1 MSPVPFYDDGT
12 VTIWC
17 ADVRDVPLSE
27 LAGTAACVVTS
38 PPYNV
43 GLAYDGDPAGDALA
57 WDAYWRL
64 ADAAAVV
71 MARALVPGGRV
82 WVDTAVSVP
91 ETPAPECRHSGGI
104 GKRRVLLARG
114 WADALELGGDLVLVD
129 QVSWQSIRSGG
140 CAWGSWQSPA
150 APNLRGDH
158 ELITVA
164 CRDGWE
170 RQAPEGLDK
179 WQDTLGDWPGLCST
193 VWSVPTVGGRMPAGT
208 NSPGCGG
215 GHPAPMPV
223 EVARRCIRLS
233 TWPGEVVFDPFA
245 GSGTTLLAARQLG
258 RRSIG
263 VERSERYCNLAVAR
277 LAQTA
282 LDFEGA
288 A

>member
-1 MSPVPFYDDGT
+1 MSPAPFYDDGT

-27 LAGTAACVVTS
+27 LAATAACVVTS

-71 MARALVPGGRV
+71 MGRALVPGGRV
-82 WVDTAVSVP
+82 WVNTAVSVP
-91 ETPAPECRHSGGI
+91 ETPAPGGPHSGGI

-114 WADALELGGDLVLVD
+114 WADALELGGRLVLVD
-129 QVSWQSIRSGG
+129 QVSWQSIRAGG

-170 RQAPEGLDK
+170 RRAPVGLEG
-179 WQDTLGDWPGLCST
+179 WQDTIGDWPGLCST
-193 VWSVPTVGGRMPAGT
+193 VWTVPTIGGRIPAGANT
-208 NSPGCGG
+208 PGGVA
-215 GHPAPMPV
+215 GHPAAMPV

-258 RRSIG
+258 RRAIG
-263 VERSERYCNLAVAR
+263 VERSARYCELAVAR
-277 LAQTA
+277 LAQTT